1 MRLVTRGFLGLNQS
15 FLCSQQLCHC
25 WPWSLSLSAVHPWGS
40 LPAGECGDLLED
52 FLQKR
57 QPPLLSASC
66 TEAGRLAQW
75 PERAPGWRS
84 GELGSGPVSVTH
96 KSREPG
102 PVTCLPRAILAKGGL
117 QTPEPQAH
125 TEMGRKLSK
134 RSPGEHLMKGGPN
147 GLDPVLQ
154 DLERSWAQ
162 TSTPLP
168 PELILCTC
176 SPIFSICAKPPALL
190 SCAHSAR
197 PELRRPHRHSVVVCS
212 DRRACKEGRRWVCS
226 NKGLSPHLWVPVGCE
241 ARSQGLCLAEMVG
254 ALPPSPLGHRG
265 APQEHPSHHSGAA
278 GHREAGGTVS
288 VVLQDLPGFLW
299 TEMSWMGA
307 REVAGKRSG
316 KWRQRSRRGPISLP
330 KLGGDGSGKGT
341 QPTRG
346 PSGDW
351 DSQSRN
357 TMVGRHK
364 VSRPSSLFK
373 SHCLFFSFF

>member
-1 MRLVTRGFLGLNQS
+1 
-15 FLCSQQLCHC
+15 
-25 WPWSLSLSAVHPWGS
+25 
-40 LPAGECGDLLED
+40 
-52 FLQKR
+52 
-57 QPPLLSASC
+57 
-66 TEAGRLAQW
+66 
-75 PERAPGWRS
+75 
-84 GELGSGPVSVTH
+84 
-96 KSREPG
+96 
-102 PVTCLPRAILAKGGL
+102 
-117 QTPEPQAH
+117 
-125 TEMGRKLSK
+125 
-134 RSPGEHLMKGGPN
+134 MKGGPN

-278 GHREAGGTVS
+278 GHCEAGGTVS

-364 VSRPSSLFK
+364 VSRPSPLFK
-373 SHCLFFSFF
+373 SHSVVFSFLFF